1 MRHPFSNESS
11 RPVASLLLCLLSLWV
26 LLLPLHCLAEPVFDS
41 LAHQA
46 EAEEVICHQQGLDES
61 EPFIK
66 PGDQGRL
73 LTLFLAPPSTPPQPA
88 VPHLQRLAVL
98 AEPGAPP
105 LAKLPRYLAT
115 VRLRI

>member
-1 MRHPFSNESS
+1 MRHPFSNQRS
-11 RPVASLLLCLLSLWV
+11 RPVASLLVCLLSLWV

-46 EAEEVICHQQGLDES
+46 GAEELLCHQQGLDES
-61 EPFIK
+61 EPFLK

-73 LTLFLAPPSTPPQPA
+73 LTLFLAPPSPEPLPA
-88 VPHLQRLAVL
+88 APYLQRLAVQ
-98 AEPGAPP
+98 AMPGAPP

>member
-1 MRHPFSNESS
+1 M
-11 RPVASLLLCLLSLWV
+11 ASLLVCLLSLWV
-26 LLLPLHCLAEPVFDS
+26 LLLPLHCLAGPVFDS
-41 LAHQA
+41 LTHQA
-46 EAEEVICHQQGLDES
+46 EAEELICHQQGLDES

-88 VPHLQRLAVL
+88 APHLQRWAVL

>member
-1 MRHPFSNESS
+1 M
-11 RPVASLLLCLLSLWV
+11 ASLLVCLLSLWV

-46 EAEEVICHQQGLDES
+46 EAEEVLCHQQGLDES

-66 PGDQGRL
+66 QGDQGRL
-73 LTLFLAPPSTPPQPA
+73 LTPFLASPYPEPLPA
-88 VPHLQRLAVL
+88 ISHLRILAMQAL
-98 AEPGAPP
+98 PGAPP
-105 LAKLPRYLAT
+105 QAKLPRYLAT